1 MENQQQ
7 RTKTRNC
14 QAQVP
19 FFYEENIYCYTCFDT
34 IAAYYI
40 VNKCIIAVQHTKN
53 TKKDL
58 FIEFS
63 CGCCREK
70 EWEKKN
76 KVNTTRL
83 E

>member
-1 MENQQQ
+1 MKKIF
-7 RTKTRNC
+7 T
-14 QAQVP
+14 AIHVL
-19 FFYEENIYCYTCFDT
+19 IL
-34 IAAYYI
+34 
-40 VNKCIIAVQHTKN
+40 VNKCIIAVQHTKK
-53 TKKDL
+53 TKEDL

-76 KVNTTRL
+76 KVNKTRL

>member
-7 RTKTRNC
+7 RTKSRNC
-14 QAQVP
+14 QVP
-19 FFYEENIYCYTCFDT
+19 FFVEENIYCYTCFDT
-34 IAAYYI
+34 I
-40 VNKCIIAVQHTKN
+40 VNKCIFAVHHTKK